1 RKRKTKVTEWSAQM
15 YSAFVE
21 HEAPGLAFIWSN
33 GKLRNL
39 GTLGGLWSQGYAIN
53 NQRQATGVGYLP
65 NGAAHAFLWTAGKMT
80 DLGTVDTTAFGTS
93 WGFGV
98 NNHGAVVGQST
109 FRTTYHAFM
118 YSGGKIKDLN
128 KPIPSSS

>member
-1 RKRKTKVTEWSAQM
+1 M
-15 YSAFVE
+15 
-21 HEAPGLAFIWSN
+21 
-33 GKLRNL
+33 RNL

-128 KPIPSSS
+128 KQIPSGSGWTLLSAYGINDSGQIVGEGTHNGKQHGFLLTPH